1 MRSLPTSALRRLAR
15 AIGSE
20 MTLDPP
26 TGTAAYAHPGSE
38 AVRAQTER
46 LLTHTLF
53 RYSQRSCN
61 LLRYIVDRTLSHQND
76 ELKERIIG
84 INVFNRAPDY
94 DTSNDS
100 TVRVVANEVRK
111 RLAEYYAQ
119 PEHASELRIDVPVR
133 TYVAEFRFAEP
144 APVAP
149 PPTVPAEPAKEPRGF
164 LRRYPWAFAAFIV
177 VALGITA
184 VVRLALPSAEIDRFW
199 APVVKD
205 PAPALICVGSPF
217 SPSDPAD
224 SSAAGSIASV
234 SGTKNIPFYN
244 AEQRVY
250 VRMLDANAAEQL
262 GSFLRSKGKDSQIR
276 PTQGSQLA
284 DFRSAPLIL
293 YGMSL
298 NESAAKLGVDLHFLF
313 RKDSESGQGVRWIED
328 RGKPAARD
336 WLVDLAAPSDKVSVD
351 YALISRVRD
360 QTSGR
365 WWIGIAGLTGVGT
378 LAASQVVVDP
388 KTMENICSGLPR
400 EWDKKN
406 LQIVLEIKVVQGQP
420 GATRVLTFYSW

>member
-1 MRSLPTSALRRLAR
+1 
-15 AIGSE
+15 
-20 MTLDPP
+20 MTLDQP
-26 TGTAAYAHPGSE
+26 TGTAAPTQPGAE

-46 LLTHTLF
+46 LLAHTLF

-84 INVFNRAPDY
+84 ISVFNRAPDY

-111 RLAEYYAQ
+111 RLTEYYAQ
-119 PEHASELRIDVPVR
+119 PEHASEVRIEIPVR
-133 TYVAEFRFAEP
+133 TYVAEFRLAEP
-144 APVAP
+144 VPVAP
-149 PPTVPAEPAKEPRGF
+149 PPTVPAEPVKAPRRF
-164 LRRYPWAFAAFIV
+164 LRRYLWAFAAFVV
-177 VALGITA
+177 VAVGIAA

-217 SPSDPAD
+217 NPSDSAD
-224 SSAAGSIASV
+224 NSAAGSIATVPGAKS
-234 SGTKNIPFYN
+234 IPFYN

-262 GSFLRSKGKDSQIR
+262 GSFLRGKGKDSQIR

-328 RGKPAARD
+328 LGRPGARD
-336 WLVDLAAPSDKVSVD
+336 WFVDLSAPSDKVGVD

-360 QTSGR
+360 KTSGR

-378 LAASQVVVDP
+378 LAASQIVVDS
-388 KTMENICSGLPR
+388 KTMDNICAGLPR
-400 EWDKKN
+400 DWDKRN
-406 LQIVLEIKVVQGQP
+406 LQIVLEIKVVQGEP
-420 GATRVLTFYSW
+420 GATRVLTTYTW